1 MESDEDDTQVEVETK
16 RVDKAKAKLDMFNL
30 SNDHLYE
37 QERHAKYRIRQTFGS
52 IEVYHSGPAKSLQLP
67 FVRVSFL
74 MPFPRAHVK
83 YKTTLSKTEART
95 WRRPPLQF
103 PTGVPFTF
111 SKVVRGAKVNKK
123 ALVTDP
129 SESFQTTKDLTMSV
143 RRGSDVLLEFS
154 VSSGR

>member
-1 MESDEDDTQVEVETK
+1 MITPVDTQ
-16 RVDKAKAKLDMFNL
+16 
-30 SNDHLYE
+30 
-37 QERHAKYRIRQTFGS
+37 
-52 IEVYHSGPAKSLQLP
+52 
-67 FVRVSFL
+67 
-74 MPFPRAHVK
+74 
-83 YKTTLSKTEART
+83 YKTTLSKPEART

-143 RRGSDVLLEFS
+143 RRGADVLLEFS
-154 VSSGR
+154 VGHEGNHWKQY